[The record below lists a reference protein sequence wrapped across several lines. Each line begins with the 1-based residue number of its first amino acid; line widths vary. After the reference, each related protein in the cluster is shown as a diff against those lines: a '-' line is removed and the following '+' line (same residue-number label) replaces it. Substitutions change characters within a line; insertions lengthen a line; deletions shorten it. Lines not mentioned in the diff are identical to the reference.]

1 MDYLPT
7 LLDGVTLP
15 GNDLDLDLF
24 KSVLM
29 ERCGLLTPLYS
40 EPETMKEV
48 ISIWFRTHSW
58 NIERLIAL
66 IKTKYAPLENYDRHE
81 DLSRDKNDTRNRTEN
96 RTENTTGTSTEN
108 TTGTSSETRTQHY
121 EEEGTITT
129 DEVTERTVAAFNT
142 SAYSPADKTDHDAT
156 TTTETSGDTTGTT
169 SGQTGGTVAV
179 QSTGQTA
186 GQTAGQEAGAEAE
199 HAVNWIHG
207 NIGVMTT
214 QSMFLEESSLLQGF
228 NIYTFIAE
236 MFAKDLTLSIW

>member
-1 MDYLPT
+1 MI
-7 LLDGVTLP
+7 LP
-15 GNDLDLDLF
+15 GNDLDINLF
-24 KSVLM
+24 KSVLV

-66 IKTKYAPLENYDRHE
+66 IKTHYSPLENYDRHE

-96 RTENTTGTSTEN
+96 RTENTTEN
-108 TTGTSSETRTQHY
+108 RTQNY
-121 EEEGTITT
+121 SESAEVITNEE
-129 DEVTERTVAAFNT
+129 TERTVAAFNT
-142 SAYSPADKTDHDAT
+142 SEYSPADKTLHDAN
-156 TTTETSGDTTGTT
+156 TTTETSGNTAGNT
-169 SGQTGGTVAV
+169 S
-179 QSTGQTA
+179 GQTA

-214 QSMFLEESSLLQGF
+214 QSMFLEETSLLGGF

-236 MFAKDLTLSIW
+236 MFSKDLMLSIW